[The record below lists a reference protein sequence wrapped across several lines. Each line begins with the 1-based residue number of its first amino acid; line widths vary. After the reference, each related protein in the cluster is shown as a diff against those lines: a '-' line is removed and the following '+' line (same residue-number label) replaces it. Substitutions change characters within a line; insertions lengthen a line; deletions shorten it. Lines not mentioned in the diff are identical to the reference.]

1 MKLQLNVTDVF
12 QNGELK
18 SVAVN
23 CDGSPSSYRIIDPRE
38 VDELG
43 LFDRP
48 EAIVLV
54 EWPERARDTLSGSLR
69 SVTLSIPDTRAGRVA
84 EVAW

>member
-23 CDGSPSSYRIIDPRE
+23 CDGSPSSYRIIDPRKFI
-38 VDELG
+38 LTAS
-43 LFDRP
+43 FDF
-48 EAIVLV
+48 
-54 EWPERARDTLSGSLR
+54 
-69 SVTLSIPDTRAGRVA
+69 
-84 EVAW
+84 